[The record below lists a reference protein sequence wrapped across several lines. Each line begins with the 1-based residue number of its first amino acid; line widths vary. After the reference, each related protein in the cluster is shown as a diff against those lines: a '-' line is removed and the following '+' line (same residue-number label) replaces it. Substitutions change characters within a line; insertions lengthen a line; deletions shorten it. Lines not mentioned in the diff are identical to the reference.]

1 MVKADGLAAGKG
13 VVVAFSVS
21 EAISSVKQMLSGG
34 VFGEAGH
41 RVVIEKFLEGEEAS
55 FIAMV
60 DGKNVLPLAT
70 SQDHKARDEGDEG
83 PNTGGMGAY
92 SPAPVVTES
101 VYNRIMEEVI
111 LPTVAGMAADGNEY
125 KGFLYAGIMVSI
137 DGDVNV
143 VEFNCRFGDPEA
155 QPVMLRLK
163 SDLPNLCLM
172 ALAGELNMA
181 EVEWDPRP
189 SVGVVLASGG
199 YPSNYRKGDVI
210 SGLDT
215 TTNENQKLFHAGTTE
230 RDGEIVTSGGRVL
243 CATALGETISKAQTT
258 AYDLANKITWDD
270 VYFRKDI
277 AYKAIEREDN

>member
-1 MVKADGLAAGKG
+1 
-13 VVVAFSVS
+13 
-21 EAISSVKQMLSGG
+21 
-34 VFGEAGH
+34 
-41 RVVIEKFLEGEEAS
+41 
-55 FIAMV
+55 
-60 DGKNVLPLAT
+60 
-70 SQDHKARDEGDEG
+70 
-83 PNTGGMGAY
+83 
-92 SPAPVVTES
+92 
-101 VYNRIMEEVI
+101 
-111 LPTVAGMAADGNEY
+111 
-125 KGFLYAGIMVSI
+125 
-137 DGDVNV
+137 
-143 VEFNCRFGDPEA
+143 
-155 QPVMLRLK
+155 
-163 SDLPNLCLM
+163 
-172 ALAGELNMA
+172 MA